1 MLSAINST
9 EIDALWRGRGFR
21 KLQFLLT
28 SDTKTNLMQG
38 ERWVQK
44 SQKCAYVIYEWSPRD
59 GELRIKCKGTIAAEF
74 WKRDVENVY
83 STDRDTFV
91 YVLEM
96 KETQWPGKLSDFDK
110 GQLISE
116 ANFKVFN

>member
-1 MLSAINST
+1 
-9 EIDALWRGRGFR
+9 
-21 KLQFLLT
+21 
-28 SDTKTNLMQG
+28 MQG
-38 ERWVQK
+38 KRWVQK
-44 SQKCAYVIYEWSPRD
+44 SKKCVYVIYERSPRD

-116 ANFKVFN
+116 ANFKVFI

>member
-1 MLSAINST
+1 MEGVS
-9 EIDALWRGRGFR
+9 
-21 KLQFLLT
+21 
-28 SDTKTNLMQG
+28 
-38 ERWVQK
+38 QK
-44 SQKCAYVIYEWSPRD
+44 AQKCAYVIYERSSRD

-83 STDRDTFV
+83 STERDTFV

-110 GQLISE
+110 LKI
-116 ANFKVFN
+116 KKTYL